1 MAHDSEIIKEEDIQL
16 NYEEFFAISRLLE
29 SHHAVFYQLWEL
41 GKPYF
46 TKSIPTAAVSF
57 DKQGDCVLFM
67 FNPDFWRSLDDNQK
81 CFIISHE
88 CMHVLLNHGKR
99 SVDIPKTQRHGCNI
113 SMDIVINECLIKQFD
128 FSQKEIDPEN
138 KYCWLETIYPEN
150 KNILPSQNYEYYFN
164 RLPSNLKNSKQILVD
179 IHDFFE
185 GESSDKIFERLNDS
199 LSDAEKEEINKILDK
214 FSDSKEAS
222 KEGDGNAKLMPKY
235 NLKKKKWESVIKKW
249 TLPMLKND
257 FDFFDHW
264 ARSNR
269 RMAELPSEVILP
281 NEMELQEK
289 DENNRIPL
297 YFFLDVSGS
306 CSHLAERFWKAASS
320 IPKESFD
327 KRLFSFNTVVE
338 EVNEKD
344 RLLNVGGATRFD
356 ILEQKLQEDL
366 KNKRIKIYPP
376 AVFVI
381 TDGYGNQI
389 KPKKAE
395 KWHWFLTEFSYKS
408 YIPKESKI
416 HELKN
421 FE

>member
-1 MAHDSEIIKEEDIQL
+1 MAHDSEIIKEDDMQL
-16 NYEEFFAISRLLE
+16 NYEEFFAMSRLLE

-46 TKSIPTAAVSF
+46 TRDIKTAAVSF
-57 DKQGDCVLFM
+57 DKEGACVLFM
-67 FNPDFWRSLDDNQK
+67 FNPDFWKSLDDNQK

-99 SVDIPKTQRHGCNI
+99 SVDIAKTQRHGCNVA
-113 SMDIVINECLIKQFD
+113 MDIVINESLIKQFD
-128 FSQKEIDPEN
+128 FSQNEVDPEN
-138 KYCWLETIYPEN
+138 KYCWLNTIYPDN
-150 KNILPSQNYEYYFN
+150 KTILPNENYEYYFN
-164 RLPSNLKNSKQILVD
+164 RLPSDLKNSKQILVD

-185 GESSDKIFERLNDS
+185 GEGSEKIFERLNDS
-199 LSDAEKEEINKILDK
+199 LSDAEKEEINKILNKIKDI
-214 FSDSKEAS
+214 KEAG
-222 KEGDGNAKLMPKY
+222 KDGTGEFQLMPKY
-235 NLKKKKWESVIKKW
+235 SLKKKKWESVIKKW
-249 TLPMLKND
+249 TLSMLKND

-264 ARSNR
+264 ARTNR
-269 RMAELPSEVILP
+269 RMAELPGEVILP

-289 DENNRIPL
+289 DEDSRIPL

-327 KRLFSFNTVVE
+327 KRLFSFNTAVE
-338 EVNEKD
+338 EVNEQD
-344 RLLNVGGATRFD
+344 RKMKVGGGTRFD
-356 ILEQKLQEDL
+356 ILEHRIQQDL
-366 KNKRIKIYPP
+366 KSGKLKRYPP

-389 KPKKAE
+389 KPQKAE
-395 KWHWFLTEFSYKS
+395 KWHWFLTEYHYKS
-408 YIPKESKI
+408 YIPKESKMY
-416 HELKN
+416 ELKN